1 MFHLIML
8 NVNRAMAQIQTG
20 CNCIDQK
27 IGGGL
32 KPDSITLVY
41 GEPETGKSTFALQ
54 CAVNCAVQ
62 TGGKIL
68 YIDCDNTFSTERLAQ
83 VAGWNFETVAERIV
97 LFKPKDF
104 REQTAL
110 LDHVENYLNGVSLI
124 VIDTVTSLYSA
135 RAAESPK
142 SFSANRELNRQLA
155 LLAEQVKVKKIPLL
169 FTSQVRSI
177 ISDQTSGVRPV
188 ATRVLQFWADNII
201 FFKPTELPQ
210 TIRVIVEK
218 PASTSSA
225 TQAAC
230 YIHIGEAGLRDTQ
243 LL

>member
-1 MFHLIML
+1 M
-8 NVNRAMAQIQTG
+8 VMAQIQTG

-27 IGGGL
+27 IGGGI
-32 KPDSITLVY
+32 KSDSITLVY

-54 CAVNCAVQ
+54 CAVNCAIQ
-62 TGGKIL
+62 TSGKIL

-104 REQTAL
+104 REQTVL
-110 LDHVENYLNGVSLI
+110 LDHIENYLQNVNLI
-124 VIDTVTSLYSA
+124 IIDTITSLYSA
-135 RAAESPK
+135 RAAASPK
-142 SFSANRELNRQLA
+142 AFSTNRELNRQLA
-155 LLAEQVKVKKIPLL
+155 LLAEQVKVKKIPLI

-210 TIRVIVEK
+210 TVKVIVEK

-225 TQAAC
+225 TQAVC
-230 YIHIGEAGLRDTQ
+230 YVLIGETGLRDTQ

>member
-1 MFHLIML
+1 
-8 NVNRAMAQIQTG
+8 MAQIQTG

-27 IGGGL
+27 IGGGI
-32 KPDSITLVY
+32 KSDSITLVY

-54 CAVNCAVQ
+54 CAVNCAIQ
-62 TGGKIL
+62 TSGKIL

-104 REQTAL
+104 REQTVL
-110 LDHVENYLNGVSLI
+110 LDHIENYLQNVNLI
-124 VIDTVTSLYSA
+124 IIDTITSLYSA
-135 RAAESPK
+135 RAAASPK
-142 SFSANRELNRQLA
+142 AFSTNRELNRQLA
-155 LLAEQVKVKKIPLL
+155 LLAEQVKVKKIPLI

-210 TIRVIVEK
+210 TVKVIVEK

-225 TQAAC
+225 TQAVC
-230 YIHIGEAGLRDTQ
+230 YVLIGETGLRDTQ

>member
-1 MFHLIML
+1 
-8 NVNRAMAQIQTG
+8 MAQIQTG

-27 IGGGL
+27 IGGGI

-62 TGGKIL
+62 SGGKIL

-83 VAGWNFETVAERIV
+83 VASWNFDQVAERIV

-104 REQTAL
+104 REQTVL
-110 LDHVENYLNGVSLI
+110 LDHIENYLANINLI
-124 VIDTVTSLYSA
+124 VIDTITSLYSA

-142 SFSANRELNRQLA
+142 AFSTNRELNRQLA
-155 LLAEQVKVKKIPLL
+155 LLAEQVKVKKIPLIM
-169 FTSQVRSI
+169 TSQVRSV
-177 ISDQTSGVRPV
+177 ISDQPSGVRPV

-218 PASTSSA
+218 PVFTPSA
-225 TQAAC
+225 VQALC

>member
-1 MFHLIML
+1 
-8 NVNRAMAQIQTG
+8 MAQIQTG

-27 IGGGL
+27 IGGGI

-41 GEPETGKSTFALQ
+41 GEPETGKSTLALQ

-62 TGGKIL
+62 VGGKIL
-68 YIDCDNTFSTERLAQ
+68 YIDCDNTFSTERLAMI
-83 VAGWNFETVAERIV
+83 AGWDFEAVAERIV

-110 LDHVENYLNGVSLI
+110 LDHIENYLDNVNLI

-142 SFSANRELNRQLA
+142 AFSTNRELNRQLA
-155 LLAEQVKVKKIPLL
+155 LLAEQVKVKKIPLIM
-169 FTSQVRSI
+169 TSQVRSV
-177 ISDQTSGVRPV
+177 ISDQSSSVRPV

-201 FFKPTELPQ
+201 FLKPTELPQ

-218 PASTSSA
+218 PVSTVSA
-225 TQAAC
+225 AQVVC
-230 YIHIGEAGLRDTQ
+230 YVLIGETGLRDTQ

>member
-1 MFHLIML
+1 M
-8 NVNRAMAQIQTG
+8 AMAQIQTG

-27 IGGGL
+27 IGGGI

-41 GEPETGKSTFALQ
+41 GEPETGKSTLALQ

-62 TGGKIL
+62 VGGKIL
-68 YIDCDNTFSTERLAQ
+68 YIDCDNTFSTERLAMI
-83 VAGWNFETVAERIV
+83 AGWDFEAVAERIV

-110 LDHVENYLNGVSLI
+110 LDHIENYLDNVNLI

-142 SFSANRELNRQLA
+142 AFSTNRELNRQLA
-155 LLAEQVKVKKIPLL
+155 LLAEQVKVKKIPLIM
-169 FTSQVRSI
+169 TSQVRSV
-177 ISDQTSGVRPV
+177 ISDQSSSVRPV

-201 FFKPTELPQ
+201 FLKPTELPQ

-218 PASTSSA
+218 PVSTVSA
-225 TQAAC
+225 AQVVC
-230 YIHIGEAGLRDTQ
+230 YVLIGETGLRDTQ

>member
-1 MFHLIML
+1 ML
-8 NVNRAMAQIQTG
+8 YVNNAMAQIQTG

-83 VAGWNFETVAERIV
+83 VAGWNFDAVAERIV

-110 LDHVENYLNGVSLI
+110 LDHVENYLTGVSLI
-124 VIDTVTSLYSA
+124 VIDTITSLYSA

-155 LLAEQVKVKKIPLL
+155 LLAEQVKVKKIPMI
-169 FTSQVRSI
+169 FTSQVRSV

-210 TIRVIVEK
+210 TVRVIVEK
-218 PASTSSA
+218 PASTPSA
-225 TQAAC
+225 TEAVC

>member
-1 MFHLIML
+1 MVMT
-8 NVNRAMAQIQTG
+8 QIQTG

-27 IGGGL
+27 IGGGIN
-32 KPDSITLVY
+32 PDSITLVY
-41 GEPETGKSTFALQ
+41 GEPETGKSTLAMQ

-62 TGGKIL
+62 AGGKIL
-68 YIDCDNTFSTERLAQ
+68 YIDCDNTFSTERLALI
-83 VAGWNFETVAERIV
+83 AGWNFEAVAERIV

-110 LDHVENYLNGVSLI
+110 LDHIEKYLTNVNLI
-124 VIDTVTSLYSA
+124 VIDTITSLYSA

-142 SFSANRELNRQLA
+142 AFSTNRELNRQLA
-155 LLAEQVKVKKIPLL
+155 LLAEQVKVRKIPLIM
-169 FTSQVRSI
+169 TSQVRSV
-177 ISDQTSGVRPV
+177 ISDQSSGVRPV

-201 FFKPTELPQ
+201 FLKPTELPQ

-218 PASTSSA
+218 PVSTVSAS
-225 TQAAC
+225 QAVC
-230 YIHIGEAGLRDTQ
+230 YVLIGETGLRDTQ

>member
-1 MFHLIML
+1 
-8 NVNRAMAQIQTG
+8 MAQILTG

-27 IGGGL
+27 ISGGI

-54 CAVNCAVQ
+54 CAVNAAVQ
-62 TGGKIL
+62 TPGKIL
-68 YIDCDNTFSTERLAQ
+68 YIDGDNTFSTERLAQ

-110 LDHVENYLNGVSLI
+110 LDHIENYLTGVSLI
-124 VIDTVTSLYSA
+124 IIDTITSLYSA

-142 SFSANRELNRQLA
+142 SFSTNRELNRQLA
-155 LLAEQVKVKKIPLL
+155 LLAEQVKVKKIPLI

-177 ISDQTSGVRPV
+177 INDQTSDVRPV

-218 PASTSSA
+218 PASATSA
-225 TQAAC
+225 AQAAC

>member
-1 MFHLIML
+1 M
-8 NVNRAMAQIQTG
+8 VMAQIQTG

-27 IGGGL
+27 IGGGI
-32 KPDSITLVY
+32 KSDSITLVY

-54 CAVNCAVQ
+54 CAVNCAIQ
-62 TGGKIL
+62 TSGKIL

-104 REQTAL
+104 REQTVL
-110 LDHVENYLNGVSLI
+110 LDHIENYLQNVSLI
-124 VIDTVTSLYSA
+124 IIDTITSLYSA
-135 RAAESPK
+135 RAAASPK
-142 SFSANRELNRQLA
+142 AFSTNRELNRQLA
-155 LLAEQVKVKKIPLL
+155 LLAEQVKVKKIPLI

-210 TIRVIVEK
+210 TVKVIVEK

-225 TQAAC
+225 TQAVC
-230 YIHIGEAGLRDTQ
+230 YVLIGETGLRDTQ